1 MLILLLKVIPYFLVI
16 RRISL
21 TSAYSLLRR
30 FSILGPLLGVK
41 GQSDLFNPYPKHA
54 RAHDNAI
61 SRRQASPSSLLAR
74 AKKRGGA
81 SSPDKQLQNACESH
95 VVFPGFC
102 ANYKDEQAAKL
113 KLVQIKESPKPD
125 A

>member
-1 MLILLLKVIPYFLVI
+1 MQGRGKPEL
-16 RRISL
+16 
-21 TSAYSLLRR
+21 R
-30 FSILGPLLGVK
+30 FSILGPLRRVK

-95 VVFPGFC
+95 VSAYERGSV
-102 ANYKDEQAAKL
+102 N
-113 KLVQIKESPKPD
+113 IH
-125 A
+125 